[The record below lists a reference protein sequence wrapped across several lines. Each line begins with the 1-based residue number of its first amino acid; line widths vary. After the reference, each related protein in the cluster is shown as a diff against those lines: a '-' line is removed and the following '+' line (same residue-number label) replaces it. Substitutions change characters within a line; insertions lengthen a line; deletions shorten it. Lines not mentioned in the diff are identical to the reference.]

1 MKPVNST
8 FIQSIVALIAI
19 FLSVQLAYSQT
30 CITCDNNN
38 IKAGFGNAVNS
49 AYSNQSIL
57 GNGNTTGRNNAVA
70 IGTASQANWSHSYVF
85 GSSSVTNGMHAYAIG
100 SNSTAQSTSSFAIG
114 NYAKSMFGNAHSI
127 GNFTTSNQ
135 VGAYVFGLGISD
147 VYPLINN
154 TTNSLVIG
162 FKSQYPTLFV
172 SETASGNQSGRVGI
186 GNVSDPQ
193 AKLHIRADE
202 DEEATL
208 MLETSSRSDVS
219 TQRIIMTNNKDLN
232 GHLELSKNRDGRS
245 VLTLSNIHSEGKSR
259 IVFESFQYLFREGVV
274 GIGTEDPRAMLD
286 VAGEAAVD
294 VLTIKGGYSLPSTPG
309 NQTQFLRGD
318 GVWAVP
324 AGGGGGSSYWLP
336 QGNNIYFNT
345 GNVGIGL
352 TNPTEK
358 LHINGNI
365 RLSSGFSLAT
375 NQVTAADA
383 NGLKL
388 YSSSG
393 SGMFVAANG
402 SVGIGTTNT
411 GTEFKLTVAGGIHA
425 RDVKVTL
432 NAGSDHVFGDKHRLA
447 PLSEVEAFVKANKH
461 LPGVAPESEMLQQ
474 GLDVGSFQIKLLEKI
489 EELTLYII
497 AQQKEIE
504 ALKAAVGKP

>member
-1 MKPVNST
+1 MKHLKST
-8 FIQSIVALIAI
+8 LIQSVVALMAI
-19 FLSVQLAYSQT
+19 FLSVQHTYSQKT

-38 IKAGFGNAVNS
+38 ISAGFGNTVNS
-49 AYSNQSIL
+49 AYANQSIL

-70 IGTASQANWSHSYVF
+70 IGTTSQANWSHSYVF
-85 GSSSVTNGMHAYAIG
+85 GSFSVTNGMHAYAIG
-100 SNSTAQSTSSFAIG
+100 SNAVAQSTSSFALG

-147 VYPLINN
+147 VYPLINT

-162 FKSQYPTLFV
+162 FNSQYPTLFV

-186 GNVSDPQ
+186 GNVTDPQ
-193 AKLHIRADE
+193 AKLHIRADSG
-202 DEEATL
+202 EEADIRIESSDGRAASRITL
-208 MLETSSRSDVS
+208 TNGKYGAGISFEGRSDDES
-219 TQRIIMTNNKDLN
+219 RMTFYMEKI
-232 GHLELSKNRDGRS
+232 G
-245 VLTLSNIHSEGKSR
+245 TLAFQAPRYIFYEGA
-259 IVFESFQYLFREGVV
+259 V
-274 GIGTEDPRAMLD
+274 GIGTEEPQAMLD
-286 VAGEAAVD
+286 VRGGAMVD
-294 VLTIKGGYSLPSTPG
+294 YLSFEGGYSLPSTPG
-309 NQTQFLRGD
+309 NQSQFLRGD

-324 AGGGGGSSYWLP
+324 AGGGGSSYWLP

-365 RLSSGFSLAT
+365 RLSSGYSLAT

-388 YSSSG
+388 YNSSG
-393 SGMFVAANG
+393 SGMYVAANG

-425 RDVKVTL
+425 QDVKVTL
-432 NAGSDHVFGDKHRLA
+432 IAGSDHVFGDKHRLA

-497 AQQKEIE
+497 RNKRRS
-504 ALKAAVGKP
+504 KP